1 MLPEG
6 GEAPLPRARRVQLMV
21 KLQEILLRNV
31 ERLRIALGT
40 LSDARLKDAPEVQR
54 ASPPTSLWAT

>member
-1 MLPEG
+1 
-6 GEAPLPRARRVQLMV
+6 MV

-40 LSDARLKDAPEVQR
+40 LSDARLKELPRYRERFR
-54 ASPPTSLWAT
+54 ARVPDPGDMLRY